1 MVGLNFTKISG
12 ERFGTS
18 ENVRVESN
26 VSITNI
32 VEAQMPDPKKSV
44 LKFQF
49 LFTAKF
55 EPNIGLTELKG
66 ELIEIFDKDLGNKI
80 VEGWTTG
87 KNLHKD
93 VAPRVLNVILAKSNV
108 EAIIMSRE
116 LGLPSPIQMPK
127 VEIKAKSS
135 ASVNVE
141 EKTEQKVEEKTDEKA
156 ESGLKKSKK
165 K

>member
-1 MVGLNFTKISG
+1 MTMVGLNFTKISG
-12 ERFGTS
+12 ERFGAS

-26 VSITNI
+26 VAISNI
-32 VEAQMPDPKKSV
+32 VEAKMPDPKKSI

-66 ELIEIFDKDLGNKI
+66 ELIEIFDKELGNKI
-80 VEGWTTG
+80 VEGWTKG

-93 VAPRVLNVILAKSNV
+93 VAPRVLNVILAKCNV
-108 EAIIMSRE
+108 EAIIMSKE

-127 VEIKAKSS
+127 VEIKDKVAKL
-135 ASVNVE
+135 V
-141 EKTEQKVEEKTDEKA
+141 EKA
-156 ESGLKKSKK
+156 ETKPESKSEKPKK

>member
-1 MVGLNFTKISG
+1 MTMVGLNFTKISG
-12 ERFGTS
+12 ERFGSS

-26 VSITNI
+26 VAITNI
-32 VEAQMPDPKKSV
+32 VESKMPDPKKSI

-66 ELIEIFDKDLGNKI
+66 ELIEIFDKELGVKI
-80 VEGWTTG
+80 MDGWTKG

-93 VAPRVLNVILAKSNV
+93 VAPRILNAILAKSNV
-108 EAIIMSRE
+108 EAILMSKE

-127 VEIKAKSS
+127 VEIKPKAAALK
-135 ASVNVE
+135 VE
-141 EKTEQKVEEKTDEKA
+141 EKTENKA
-156 ESGLKKSKK
+156 ESKVEKPKK